1 MIATPAP
8 KRALLLLAVLF
19 GLLLITAL
27 VAIGIT
33 PTQDTWIRA
42 AEASI
47 RQNDFAAA
55 LNSVNHAL
63 AVEPDNPSL
72 LRLRGRVFV
81 YLYEW
86 DRALADYNRALEL
99 APTDPA
105 LFYDRAIL
113 FYTRLQLDRALADFQ
128 QVITISPSAPLS
140 TRAAAYIT
148 AIKTQQAA
156 LNNP

>member
-1 MIATPAP
+1 
-8 KRALLLLAVLF
+8 VLF

-47 RQNDFAAA
+47 RQNDFATA
-55 LNSVNHAL
+55 LDSVNHAL
-63 AVEPDNPSL
+63 TIEPDNPFF
-72 LRLRGRVFV
+72 LRMRGRVFM

-86 DRALADYNRALEL
+86 DHALADYNRALEL
-99 APTDPA
+99 APSDPA
-105 LFYDRAIL
+105 LFYDRAVL

-128 QVITISPSAPLS
+128 QVITISPTTPLS
-140 TRAAAYIT
+140 TSAAAYIA

-156 LNNP
+156 LTSP